1 MFYFLFVFSFKR
13 TDDTTVDCGKSALS
27 SRAAVGSHSLINH
40 LSAACDSLWIRLKD
54 KSSICKHIRM
64 TSTATTNP
72 SDLDQILFHFPI
84 TCHHSHRNSLFST
97 KIPPTPFFFQL
108 EGTKRRGQTG
118 VAFVLVPLR
127 LPPLPLSFSCLP
139 SVALWCDYYTFSR
152 GFNHGPV
159 GPSPRGGPDFN
170 ARVLLFPPVYCLA
183 FYSARQSH

>member
-1 MFYFLFVFSFKR
+1 
-13 TDDTTVDCGKSALS
+13 
-27 SRAAVGSHSLINH
+27 
-40 LSAACDSLWIRLKD
+40 
-54 KSSICKHIRM
+54 M
-64 TSTATTNP
+64 TSAATTNP
-72 SDLDQILFHFPI
+72 SDLYQILFHFPI
-84 TCHHSHRNSLFST
+84 ICHHSHSNSLFSA
-97 KIPPTPFFFQL
+97 KIFFPPFFFQL

-183 FYSARQSH
+183 FYSARQSHWHQGALRITCLRQSDPWTLNQPPYTGIDLKMRK